1 MAAPGISRDE
11 FEARQR
17 RVAEAARDRGYSA
30 IVVWSA
36 GLPTAWYGDVF
47 YLANHHAMV
56 CQLPRSGAL
65 HSSSFCALIV
75 PADGEPVLLT
85 TTLAD
90 TDERIAVADARAATH
105 LPQEVARVLAEKG
118 LASGRIGLVAHETM
132 LASSYHA
139 LVANLDRGAVL
150 EPCDEVLETM
160 RAIKSPAELALMR
173 DAAGVGIEWVAT
185 TMNAIREGR
194 TEGEIVGEGLRYLSA
209 AGGEP
214 YDVIISSG
222 PNAEQ
227 IWGSSGI
234 PHWNSDRALVRGDM
248 VHVDLWGPA
257 RDGYYTDFG
266 RSTVVGRKPTGE
278 QLEVLEGS
286 IDLIES
292 IVAEIRPGVTFGD
305 LHERGLR
312 WLVENGFRAADAEGG
327 GGHSDVYPSFG
338 HGLGLG
344 VEYPQL
350 IADDPTVVEPNMVIA
365 VETMLG
371 GAFFEHNVVVTET
384 GHEVLT
390 AASPSRWWD

>member
-1 MAAPGISRDE
+1 MAAPGIGRDE

-36 GLPTAWYGDVF
+36 ALPTAWHGDVQ

-56 CQLPRSGAL
+56 CQLPRSRAL

-85 TTLAD
+85 TTLDD
-90 TDERIAVADARAATH
+90 TDERIAVDDARAATH
-105 LPQEVARVLAEKG
+105 LPQAVAQALAEKG

-132 LASSYHA
+132 LASSHQA
-139 LVANLDRGAVL
+139 LVASLDGRVTL
-150 EPCDEVLETM
+150 EPCDDVLEAM

-173 DAAGVGIEWVAT
+173 DAAEVGIAWVAT
-185 TMNAIREGR
+185 TMEAIQEGR
-194 TEGEIVGEGLRYLSA
+194 TEGEIVGEGLRYLAA

-222 PNAEQ
+222 PNAEH

-234 PHWNSDRALVRGDM
+234 PHWNSDRRLAAGDLV
-248 VHVDLWGPA
+248 HCDLWGPA

-266 RSTVVGRKPTGE
+266 RSTVVGGKPTGE
-278 QLEVLEGS
+278 QRAVLEGS
-286 IDLIES
+286 IELIES
-292 IVAEIRPGVTFGD
+292 IVAEIRPGVTCGD
-305 LHERGLR
+305 LHARGLR
-312 WLVENGFRAADAEGG
+312 WLVENGFRDADAEGG
-327 GGHSDVYPSFG
+327 GHSAVYPSFG

-350 IADDPTVVEPNMVIA
+350 IAGDPTVVRPNMVIA

-384 GHEVLT
+384 GHDVLT

>member
-1 MAAPGISRDE
+1 MAAPGIGRDE

-17 RVAEAARDRGYSA
+17 KVSEAARDRGYSA

-36 GLPTAWYGDVF
+36 GLPTAWHGDVQ

-56 CQLPRSGAL
+56 CQLPRSRAL

-75 PADGEPVLLT
+75 PADGAPVLLT
-85 TTLAD
+85 TALDD
-90 TDERIAVADARAATH
+90 TDERIAVDDARAVTH
-105 LPQEVARVLAEKG
+105 LPQAVAKVLTEQG
-118 LASGRIGLVAHETM
+118 LAHGRVGLVAHETM
-132 LASSYHA
+132 LASSYQA
-139 LVANLDRGAVL
+139 LVADLDKSVVL

-173 DAAGVGIEWVAT
+173 DAAEVGIGWVAA
-185 TMNAIREGR
+185 TMDAIEAGR
-194 TEGEIVGEGLRYLSA
+194 TEGDIVGEGRRYLAA
-209 AGGEP
+209 AGGVP

-222 PNAEQ
+222 PNAEH

-234 PHWNSDRALVRGDM
+234 PHWNSDRKLVDGDII
-248 VHVDLWGPA
+248 HCDLWGPA
-257 RDGYYTDFG
+257 REGYYTDFG
-266 RSTVVGRKPTGE
+266 RSTVVGGKPTGA
-278 QLEVLEGS
+278 QLEVLDGS
-286 IDLIES
+286 IELIES
-292 IVAEIRPGVTFGD
+292 IVAEIRPGVTCGD
-305 LHERGLR
+305 LHARGLR
-312 WLVENGFRAADAEGG
+312 WLVENGFRDPSAVG
-327 GGHSDVYPSFG
+327 GGHSAVYPSFG

-350 IADDPTVVEPNMVIA
+350 IADDTTVVEPNMVIA

-390 AASPSRWWD
+390 AASPARWWA